1 MYSKNVLV
9 FCIGMLL
16 VSLWCMKVNGH
27 EHGHGHGHGK
37 GSHGHQDIPV
47 GCNSKHSDAGE
58 ECTDEDDHL
67 GLYADIDDTFKSIK
81 KTAGRREKHHEH
93 LFSGRNDDDSPNVA
107 HNNVDVLGH

>member
-1 MYSKNVLV
+1 MAKYSKNVLV

-27 EHGHGHGHGK
+27 EHGHAHAHGK

-47 GCNSKHSDAGE
+47 GCNSKNSDAGE
-58 ECTDEDDHL
+58 QCTDEDDHL
-67 GLYADIDDTFKSIK
+67 GLYADIDDTFKKIV
-81 KTAGRREKHHEH
+81 GRKGEKHEIP
-93 LFSGRNDDDSPNVA
+93 FSADDDSPNVA